1 MPDLILMLT
10 RSREWPSSIILIK
23 RQHDREVRWSR
34 YLAFLNAWL
43 QLKSNRL
50 GWRVKSLGPVLWL
63 LLNLF
68 HSLSVQDSH
77 RPQGFSVTVR
87 TLYNCFLQEAGA
99 AKTQSLKTWV
109 NWVEFQFTHL
119 PQTWRQEYSSVL
131 NKNQHRNSSFARIPW
146 M

>member
-23 RQHDREVRWSR
+23 RQHDREVQWSR
-34 YLAFLNAWL
+34 YLALLNAWL
-43 QLKSNRL
+43 QLKSNRN

-68 HSLSVQDSH
+68 HSLSGQDSH
-77 RPQGFSVTVR
+77 RPQGFSATVR

-99 AKTQSLKTWV
+99 ARTQTLKTSSLSRISIYSSASDMKTV
-109 NWVEFQFTHL
+109 M
-119 PQTWRQEYSSVL
+119 YSSVL
-131 NKNQHRNSSFARIPW
+131 NKNQHRNSSSARIPCI
-146 M
+146 